1 MMRGTTSATSRDM
14 HSHRSIWKRAFG
26 VSLLL
31 LAACDANVT
40 TPPPVENVTYV
51 TNVYTQP
58 QTAVFSGDRAIAPAA
73 PQVDESAPHVVG
85 IAACDA
91 YFAQTE
97 SCARSITSDPAAL
110 ATFEGQVEVAR
121 SEAARAEASQD
132 PGQIAHAASAC
143 VAALS
148 AYRIAPCS

>member
-1 MMRGTTSATSRDM
+1 MFSRWSILKSALIAS
-14 HSHRSIWKRAFG
+14 F
-26 VSLLL
+26 LLV
-31 LAACDANVT
+31 AACDSSAT
-40 TPPPVENVTYV
+40 TPPVQNVTYV

-58 QTAVFSGDRAIAPAA
+58 QTAVFSGDQANDPAA
-73 PQVDESAPHVVG
+73 PIVVTGAPTQVG

-110 ATFEGQVEVAR
+110 ATFEGQVEAAR
-121 SEAARAEASQD
+121 SAAARAETSQD

-143 VAALS
+143 VAAMS